1 MINTPSKINRWM
13 LFKLPAAWLSGV
25 RLSLINDSRCEVK
38 VKFKWIN
45 QNPYRS
51 MFWAVQGMAAE
62 LTTGML
68 LTNSIQNSKA
78 NISMLLVSNK
88 SNFHKKAVGKITFIC
103 EEGENAKKLIN
114 STIQNIT
121 SKAWFKAK
129 GYDETGDL
137 VSEFDFEWSCK
148 KRNNGQEFL

>member
-1 MINTPSKINRWM
+1 MINSHSKINRWM

-114 STIQNIT
+114 STIQNNT

-148 KRNNGQEFL
+148 KRNNG

>member
-103 EEGENAKKLIN
+103 EEGENVKKLIN

-148 KRNNGQEFL
+148 KRNNG

>member
-1 MINTPSKINRWM
+1 M
-13 LFKLPAAWLSGV
+13 LLNLPAAWLSGV
-25 RLSLINDSRCEVK
+25 RLTLIDENKCEVK
-38 VKFKWIN
+38 VRFKWIN

-68 LTNSIQNSKA
+68 LTKSIQDSNT

-103 EEGENAKKLIN
+103 NEGEIAKQLIN
-114 STIQNIT
+114 SAINNIP
-121 SKAWFKAK
+121 SKSWLKAK
-129 GYDETGDL
+129 GYDEVGDL
-137 VSEFDFEWSCK
+137 VSEFEFEWSCK
-148 KRNNGQEFL
+148 KRKNG

>member
-1 MINTPSKINRWM
+1 MF
-13 LFKLPAAWLSGV
+13 LKLPAAWLSGV
-25 RLSLINDSRCEVK
+25 RLTLIDEDKCEVK

-68 LTNSIQNSKA
+68 LTKYIQDSNA
-78 NISMLLVSNK
+78 NISMLLVGNK
-88 SNFHKKAVGKITFIC
+88 SNFYKKAVGKITFTC

-114 STIQNIT
+114 STIQNTT

-148 KRNNGQEFL
+148 KRSNG